1 MAYVRHD
8 ENCNPENPQPG
19 STEVQQ
25 FAGTEGWSTVTYKNF
40 NADYQARNADN
51 SPRTPAAYQRHDEN
65 NNPVTPAAY
74 QRHDEYNNPV
84 NDGDGSTIFDLTGGS
99 LPSGM
104 YQYTGSNAQPT
115 LTWGSEG
122 ATFTGDAGSGQY
134 PLRLPTEF
142 TGDYL
147 FQLSTRIDK
156 DSSST
161 TNWCSDASIAVF
173 NTSYT
178 SGSGWGW
185 KWGTQ
190 GGRISAQNNCQKPYI
205 YGYNQQ
211 VHITQ
216 PSQGNVLTTPYVSD
230 GTWVTMHFYH
240 EPSMSRSRY
249 KVTVGERDWEATGT
263 QLGASPNGGV
273 LQIGNS
279 FSGTYWVGISGDDDV
294 NSMIANGF
302 RYIAL

>member
-1 MAYVRHD
+1 MAGK
-8 ENCNPENPQPG
+8 NPFLGLGLNSFSSSFSRPG
-19 STEVQQ
+19 Y
-25 FAGTEGWSTVTYKNF
+25 GGGGGGG
-40 NADYQARNADN
+40 
-51 SPRTPAAYQRHDEN
+51 
-65 NNPVTPAAY
+65 
-74 QRHDEYNNPV
+74 
-84 NDGDGSTIFDLTGGS
+84 GDGSTIFDLTGGS
-99 LPSGM
+99 LPNGM

-122 ATFTGDAGSGQY
+122 AIFTGDSGSGQY

-147 FQLSTRIDK
+147 FQLSTRIDQ
-156 DSSST
+156 DPGGS
-161 TNWCSDASIAVF
+161 NWWSDASIAVF

-190 GGRISAQNNCQKPYI
+190 AGRISAQNNCKKPHI
-205 YGYNQQ
+205 YGYNAQDN
-211 VHITQ
+211 IDA
-216 PSQGNVLTTPYVSD
+216 PNNGDVLITPYVSD

-249 KVTVGERDWEATGT
+249 KVTIGERDWQAAGT
-263 QLGASPNGGV
+263 QLGTSPNGGV
-273 LQIGNS
+273 ITVANS
-279 FSGTYWVGISGDDDV
+279 FQGTYWVGISGDDDSNAMV
-294 NSMIANGF
+294 ANGF